1 MNSMD
6 SGQSPTPLIIDNSNG
21 NIYLPLITLSAPK
34 TAVNVGEKV
43 RFAVEVKTIIPG
55 VNITN
60 KSEYAWDFDGD
71 GRIDKKSNTPTI
83 EHIYT
88 RSGDY
93 NMKVRVT
100 NNGVSNSK
108 YQTIHIKNK
117 LKANV
122 EAYRLSD
129 GRIYLINASEGKYDK
144 ANWTIGSLV
153 SESLS
158 SVMLDSGSNITSGI
172 LTVSNND
179 NDSSSTPID
188 LSKVETISGT

>member
-34 TAVNVGEKV
+34 TAINVGEKV
-43 RFAVEVKTIIPG
+43 RFSVEVKTIIPG

-71 GRIDKKSNTPTI
+71 GRIDEKSSSPSI

-88 RSGDY
+88 RSDDY

-122 EAYRLSD
+122 YGYRLPD

-144 ANWTIGSLV
+144 AHWV
-153 SESLS
+153 
-158 SVMLDSGSNITSGI
+158 V
-172 LTVSNND
+172 
-179 NDSSSTPID
+179 
-188 LSKVETISGT
+188 

>member
-6 SGQSPTPLIIDNSNG
+6 SGKSPTPLIIDNSNG

-34 TAVNVGEKV
+34 TAINVGEKV
-43 RFAVEVKTIIPG
+43 RFSVEVKTIIPG

-71 GRIDKKSNTPTI
+71 GRIDKKSSSPTI
-83 EHIYT
+83 EYIYT

-122 EAYRLSD
+122 DGYRLAD

-144 ANWTIGSLV
+144 VRWV
-153 SESLS
+153 
-158 SVMLDSGSNITSGI
+158 V
-172 LTVSNND
+172 
-179 NDSSSTPID
+179 
-188 LSKVETISGT
+188 